1 MCNRFLLTQCSTHH
15 KSDCLDLRDWIKITT
30 HHIILTVAW
39 QDFPILRKEMR
50 LIQMTESIWPNW
62 YLVRWTNKMK
72 TADTCRNSIISPITV
87 LNFLTTDTKINCI
100 FQRSLNYNKF
110 GLLKRCQFGNIDLV
124 MGWNLKTIIH
134 FSPFS
139 VNLTCPTWNMSNKFP
154 SYPYS
159 WFLWHDII
167 FSVYSSCIF
176 PLICLLHDW
185 WHKICHSQT

>member
-1 MCNRFLLTQCSTHH
+1 MNKDHNTSYHSYSGLTRL
-15 KSDCLDLRDWIKITT
+15 SDSSKRNEAYSDDRINLTKL
-30 HHIILTVAW
+30 ILC
-39 QDFPILRKEMR
+39 
-50 LIQMTESIWPNW
+50 
-62 YLVRWTNKMK
+62 KMK
-72 TADTCRNSIISPITV
+72 TADTCRNSIFSQITV

-167 FSVYSSCIF
+167 FYVYSSCIF